1 MLKPTTF
8 RACMTLALLLATAG
22 RAVAAAESPSLEMGV
37 KAAFLPKFAAYVN
50 WPPGALGAAEEPI
63 RLCIIGRNA
72 FGSSLDA
79 IAGRERIDQHPVQVR
94 KLNSAA
100 EAGGCHIAFL
110 GGSAKES
117 PARMLDALQGQPI
130 LTVTDA
136 RVGAER
142 GIVHFVLKDGRV
154 RFHIDDA
161 LAARSNLDISA
172 RLLSLAVSVRQR
184 GRA

>member
-1 MLKPTTF
+1 MFRPLLYRSVIGMALML
-8 RACMTLALLLATAG
+8 
-22 RAVAAAESPSLEMGV
+22 AAPHAADAQQSPLEANV

-50 WPPGALGAAEEPI
+50 WPPGLLGAADAPV
-63 RLCIIGRNA
+63 RVCIIGRNS
-72 FGSSLDA
+72 FGPGLEEAAS
-79 IAGRERIDQHPVQVR
+79 RERIDQHPVQIR
-94 KLNSAA
+94 KLASVNEAA
-100 EAGGCHIAFL
+100 GCHIAFL

-117 PARMLDALQGQPI
+117 PGAMLEALRGQPI

-136 RVGAER
+136 RLGADR
-142 GIVHFVLKDGRV
+142 GVVHFVLKDGRV

-161 LAARSNLDISA
+161 LAGRNNLGISA